1 MRQNRCL
8 KTFQYCAE
16 ASLLLLSKTLFARR
30 VPVDREASIAGCGG
44 VELRERGEYITKAI
58 DKGDSEEIDSRGNC
72 SNAMLTEG
80 ESRFC
85 CSTLQWLPALE
96 SASSVISSA
105 GDVLGAH
112 KFCQDGLHAGSGWQ
126 GSRTDPPVPVSQ
138 CLSKRLDLRGQ
149 PTTQRTPKHTT
160 LRPSSTHMWNQ
171 LHQSN
176 LQCLFLLVN
185 VLQNA
190 LSENCPQHKSP
201 NRSQRG
207 KISRVKKK
215 PSYAPRSRPVD
226 AENAHKCLSVV
237 LNVSHTQFPIAKTNP
252 IKGFLLLG
260 PNCAM
265 LRDYAKPLQK
275 PMSPML
281 LFRWRTKSLPHA
293 SMAAKARTEARGFV
307 QSKPVRKYRQRKII
321 LHMRSPYPIS

>member
-1 MRQNRCL
+1 M
-8 KTFQYCAE
+8 
-16 ASLLLLSKTLFARR
+16 LL
-30 VPVDREASIAGCGG
+30 I
-44 VELRERGEYITKAI
+44 
-58 DKGDSEEIDSRGNC
+58 
-72 SNAMLTEG
+72 EG

-85 CSTLQWLPALE
+85 CSLLQWLPALE

-160 LRPSSTHMWNQ
+160 LRSSGHVYVESTTPVKSSMPFPIGKCS
-171 LHQSN
+171 LK
-176 LQCLFLLVN
+176 CI
-185 VLQNA
+185 LQNC
-190 LSENCPQHKSP
+190 LQHESP
-201 NRSQRG
+201 NRSQQG
-207 KISRVKKK
+207 KISRVKKSK
-215 PSYAPRSRPVD
+215 ATRPVD

-237 LNVSHTQFPIAKTNP
+237 LNVSHTQFPIAKKIP
-252 IKGFLLLG
+252 IKGFLLLE

-265 LRDYAKPLQK
+265 PRDYAKPLQK

-281 LFRWRTKSLPHA
+281 LFRWRTKVYPMHPWPR
-293 SMAAKARTEARGFV
+293 KQRTEARGFV
-307 QSKPVRKYRQRKII
+307 QSKPVCKY
-321 LHMRSPYPIS
+321 